1 MAYTAPKLVFFALL
15 LISSSVIHCFSK
27 KFEVDA
33 MELQPAGII
42 TRAATA
48 PCHASCETH
57 QDCIDANC
65 GKKCFIMSRPIDK
78 ISHCLS

>member
-1 MAYTAPKLVFFALL
+1 MANTALQLVFFALL
-15 LISSSVIHCFSK
+15 LISSSGIHCFSK
-27 KFEVDA
+27 KFEVEA
-33 MELQPAGII
+33 MELQPTGII
-42 TRAATA
+42 RRDSTA

-65 GKKCFIMSRPIDK
+65 GKKCFIMSRPINK